1 MTAISSIVKFLGY
14 GIRDAKT
21 GRFLSNAQAGQK
33 VKDAVSIAL
42 KQKPVIN
49 AGTINQ
55 SLGIDNVAKSA
66 RESMGVFIKN
76 DVAKALK
83 QKPVINAGT
92 IEKNLGIGK
101 AAKSA
106 KDSAK
111 VFMENGFGAVTK
123 KPSVWKKVA
132 KWGLLGL
139 GLAGLIGGGIYL
151 YKKYKDSKNQTPV
164 SPTPVNPNPT
174 PVKPTPVKP
183 TPVKPTPKPS
193 ETYTVKK
200 GDNLWNIAKQY
211 LINQHKNDPNY
222 KPSDKEIL
230 AKTEELMK
238 LNNKHYEQPLPSD
251 SRKRVVIIKPNEQIK
266 LN

>member
-1 MTAISSIVKFLGY
+1 MQLDKMNSFILRNQK
-14 GIRDAKT
+14 
-21 GRFLSNAQAGQK
+21 NGQR
-33 VKDAVSIAL
+33 
-42 KQKPVIN
+42 VIN
-49 AGTINQ
+49 MGTHQ
-55 SLGIDNVAKSA
+55 FAKFPKVDPKKLPVPISHYQKTLPA
-66 RESMGVFIKN
+66 VIEHTAE
-76 DVAKALK
+76 DVAK
-83 QKPVINAGT
+83 
-92 IEKNLGIGK
+92 
-101 AAKSA
+101 
-106 KDSAK
+106 
-111 VFMENGFGAVTK
+111 
-123 KPSVWKKVA
+123 KPSMWKKVA

-139 GLAGLIGGGIYL
+139 GLAGLIGTGVYL

-164 SPTPVNPNPT
+164 NPAPVNPNP
-174 PVKPTPVKP
+174 KPVKP